1 MEVGVFK
8 EGINNMSKEKY
19 EICPI
24 CLERETALEATY
36 IYNIT
41 NNTSLACFNEIERIN
56 KEISKLKDEIVYR
69 LEISIKEEVDDNVR
83 KKIMNLK
90 RDIYNE
96 RDKLF
101 NKVYQC
107 PETLLKDVSKF
118 TNLLRKK
125 HSLIKQIYIFDNDH
139 YEIERIYIHKIYN
152 DNDSIAK
159 TLPLIQP
166 LILEKFNQYLKV
178 PLLEQ
183 NSKIRKIDN
192 TLTKVLSR
200 AALKTSPFST
210 LTYTKIKAMEVNEY
224 IAPKKTSI
232 IKLNESYVFRIFDQ
246 CIKLDCIKEDINF
259 SIIETLSI
267 GEDKLFWTI
276 LTDNPEERGKVYKT
290 LDKLITIK
298 KNDLLI
304 SIINNFKTKNFKLN
318 ELRSFVFQKIQ
329 SFDKTEVI
337 INQLLEMELL
347 VANYCLRQ
355 NTDDILEELLSK
367 LDQYKHNEIIQNIIL
382 NVEII
387 KNKIRDFDN
396 LQYDQQIECMEF
408 IYDKFK
414 QLCIILNL
422 PKMDKSKL
430 MYQDAIYDKIEYFD
444 VSKLDEH
451 VPGLINI
458 MKLFNIYNEPYI
470 IQKLMARDFKRVF
483 GNKTVKM
490 DTNWVEAIRV
500 LLDSYL
506 SNMNI
511 WERQYKIDN
520 TDYEDENINNLCKV
534 KNRFINYLNDC
545 LSSKKNTIIFDE
557 KFIKELIDEIPN
569 DIKSKRQSNSFFIQ
583 YSEDNMILN
592 HFYEGNLCYFGRFLK
607 YFSEDLQK
615 NTKFIDYIKNNIR
628 NYNYY
633 DIKSTYGF
641 NANSRFEICEEYIDL
656 MNTPQKSNRIENNVV
671 NYKDLEI
678 RYNNETQLLDLIL
691 NEKKIHIYFFGSL
704 IPMLLPGVVSNL
716 SMLSRQTTM
725 YTDFNR
731 MILSFYNEIDRVKL
745 VPRIVYDKIVLSKR
759 KWILNLYELT
769 LKDDVYELLTIFKC
783 NGLPVNFFVY
793 DFDPELKA
801 DIVAKPQYIDITS
814 VILRKLF
821 FQFIDG
827 KKYIVIEEQNPI
839 TKGHDK
845 TKEFLYE
852 ITKGEEYEK

>member
-8 EGINNMSKEKY
+8 EEIDNMNQEKY
-19 EICPI
+19 EVCPI

-36 IYNIT
+36 VYNII
-41 NNTSLACFNEIERIN
+41 NNNSLACFNEIQRIN

-69 LEISIKEEVDDNVR
+69 LEISIKEEIDDDVR
-83 KKIMNLK
+83 KKFMNLK

-96 RDKLF
+96 RDRLF
-101 NKVYQC
+101 NKAYQC
-107 PETLLKDVSKF
+107 PKIILKDVSKF
-118 TNLLRKK
+118 TNLLKEK
-125 HSLIKQIYIFDNDH
+125 HNLIKKIYIFDNDH
-139 YEIERIYIHKIYN
+139 YEIERIYIHKIFN
-152 DNDSIAK
+152 DNDGIAK

-166 LILEKFNQYLKV
+166 LILEKFNQYLRV

-210 LTYTKIKAMEVNEY
+210 LTYTRIRAMEVNEF
-224 IAPKKTSI
+224 IVPKKTSI
-232 IKLNESYVFRIFDQ
+232 IKLNESYIFRIFDQ

-259 SIIETLSI
+259 SIIETISI
-267 GEDKLFWTI
+267 GEDKLYWTI

-298 KNDLLI
+298 KSNLLI
-304 SIINNFKTKNFKLN
+304 SIINKFKDKNFKLN

-329 SFDKTEVI
+329 SYDKTETI
-337 INQLLEMELL
+337 INQLLEKELL
-347 VANYCLRQ
+347 IANYCLRQ
-355 NTDDILEELLSK
+355 NTDDILEELLLK
-367 LDQYKHNEIIQNIIL
+367 LDRYKSNEIIQNIIS

-387 KNKIRDFDN
+387 RNKIRNFDN
-396 LQYDQQIECMEF
+396 LQYNQQIECMEL

-414 QLCIILNL
+414 QICMILNL
-422 PKMDKSKL
+422 SKMDKSKL
-430 MYQDAIYDKIEYFD
+430 MYQDAIYNKIEYFD
-444 VSKLDEH
+444 VSKLDKH
-451 VPGLINI
+451 VSGLINI
-458 MKLFNIYNEPYI
+458 MKLFNIFNEPYI
-470 IQKLMARDFKRVF
+470 IQKLMARDFKRIF

-490 DTNWVEAIRV
+490 ATNWVEAIRV

-511 WERQYKIDN
+511 WERQYKIDT
-520 TDYEDENINNLCKV
+520 TDYEDENINKLCEV

-545 LSSKKNTIIFDE
+545 LCTKKDTINFDE
-557 KFIKELIDEIPN
+557 KLIGELINEIPN
-569 DIKSKRQSNSFFIQ
+569 EIKSKRQSNSFFIQ
-583 YSEDNMILN
+583 YSEEHMILN

-607 YFSEDLQK
+607 YFSEDLQE
-615 NTKFIDYIKNNIR
+615 NNKFMNYIKKNIR

-641 NANSRFEICEEYIDL
+641 NANSRFEICEEYVDL
-656 MNTPQKSNRIENNVV
+656 MNTPQKSNRVEDNVV
-671 NYKDLEI
+671 NYKDLKI
-678 RYNNETQLLDLIL
+678 RYNNETQLLDLII

-731 MILSFYNEIDRVKL
+731 MILSFYNEIDGVKL
-745 VPRIVYDKIVLSKR
+745 VPRIVFDKIVLSKR
-759 KWILNLYELT
+759 KWILNLYKLT
-769 LKDDVYELLTIFKC
+769 LKDDVYELLTIFKY
-783 NGLPVNFFVY
+783 NGLPINFFVY

-827 KKYIVIEEQNPI
+827 KKYVVIEEQYPI
-839 TKGHDK
+839 TKGSDK